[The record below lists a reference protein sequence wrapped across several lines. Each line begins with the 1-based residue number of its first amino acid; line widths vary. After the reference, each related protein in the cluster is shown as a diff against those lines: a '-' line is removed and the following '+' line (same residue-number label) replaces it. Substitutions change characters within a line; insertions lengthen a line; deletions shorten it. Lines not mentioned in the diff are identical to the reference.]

1 MIAVI
6 RLAVLLGCLVLALAC
21 GHATPP
27 TAPTALPAAPPPVVQ
42 APPPPTAGFPPVSN
56 LARVF
61 VFNGRSSYQVR
72 DYTTTSRFVLQPG
85 GVFSLQYGS
94 LGIEY
99 AGTYAEVNGRIDFS
113 FTADGRWGAY
123 GTLNGDLLDV
133 RYGPIMEHSDFEN
146 AVYRRSQ

>member
-6 RLAVLLGCLVLALAC
+6 RLTVLLGWLALSLGC
-21 GHATPP
+21 GDVTPP

-42 APPPPTAGFPPVSN
+42 APPPVGFPPVSS

-85 GVFSLQYGS
+85 GVFTLQYGS

-99 AGTYAEVNGRIDFS
+99 AGTYTEANGRIGFS
-113 FTADGRWGAY
+113 FTADGRWGAD